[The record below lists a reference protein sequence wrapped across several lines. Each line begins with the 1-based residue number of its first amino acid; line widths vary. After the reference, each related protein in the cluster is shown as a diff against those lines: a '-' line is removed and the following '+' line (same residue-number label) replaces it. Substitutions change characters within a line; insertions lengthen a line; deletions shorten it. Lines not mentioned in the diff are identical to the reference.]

1 MDPHMNPEVDPHLDP
16 HLDEGHLQA
25 YLDDEL
31 GEAATPSARNH
42 LSACPACR
50 ARLEDLEGIGAA
62 VTSRLTVLDRPVSL
76 EAARVR
82 WSHRH
87 RPAAL
92 TPPERPSTRPVAPS
106 APRPVMHPAPRPVMH
121 PAWRPA
127 WRPAWPTAWRPTLAA
142 AAGVLLLV
150 TAGVAAAFPG
160 SPIRAWLEGRE
171 GTPEGT
177 PAASILAAPE
187 TTGVFASL
195 REGAMEV
202 QLHGLPPGAWVE
214 VQLVEGDRVGAFAPA
229 GSSFESGP
237 GRLGVRVEPSGA
249 DASPPGVRLELPG
262 AAREARVQAGG
273 AVLLRVT
280 PDGLWF
286 PPQVTV
292 DSTSGVIRVQVPPPA
307 GSGE

>member
-1 MDPHMNPEVDPHLDP
+1 MDLHMNPELNPYRDPHLD
-16 HLDEGHLQA
+16 DGHLQA

-31 GEAATPSARNH
+31 GQADTRSARDH
-42 LSACPACR
+42 LATCPDCR
-50 ARLEDLEGIGAA
+50 ARLEELEGIGAA
-62 VTSRLTVLDRPVSL
+62 VSAHLTVLDRPVSL
-76 EAARVR
+76 EAARAR
-82 WSHRH
+82 WSRRH
-87 RPAAL
+87 RPAERMAQ
-92 TPPERPSTRPVAPS
+92 ERPSPRPAAPS
-106 APRPVMHPAPRPVMH
+106 ALRPVM
-121 PAWRPA
+121 RPA
-127 WRPAWPTAWRPTLAA
+127 WRPAWRPTLAA
-142 AAGVLLLV
+142 AAGVLLVV

-171 GTPEGT
+171 GTPEGA
-177 PAASILAAPE
+177 PAAAVLAAPE

-195 REGAMEV
+195 RNGAMDI
-202 QLHGLPPGAWVE
+202 QLHGLLPGAWVE

-237 GRLGVRVEPSGA
+237 GHLGVRVESAGA
-249 DASPPGVRLELPG
+249 DASPPGVRLELPR
-262 AAREARVQAGG
+262 AARETRVQSGG

-307 GSGE
+307 GAGE

>member
-1 MDPHMNPEVDPHLDP
+1 MDLHMNSELDAHLDP
-16 HLDEGHLQA
+16 HLDDGHLQA
-25 YLDDEL
+25 CLDDEL
-31 GEAATPSARNH
+31 GEAATSSARNH

-62 VTSRLTVLDRPVSL
+62 ITSRLTVLDRPVSL

-92 TPPERPSTRPVAPS
+92 TAPEGPSTRPVAPPVVRPALS
-106 APRPVMHPAPRPVMH
+106 PALSPVMHPAR
-121 PAWRPA
+121 RPA
-127 WRPAWPTAWRPTLAA
+127 WRPTWRPTLAA

-177 PAASILAAPE
+177 PAASVLAAPE

-195 REGAMEV
+195 RDGAMDI

-237 GRLGVRVEPSGA
+237 GRLGVRVESSGA

-292 DSTSGVIRVQVPPPA
+292 DSTSGVIRVQIPPLPSGA
-307 GSGE
+307 GE